1 MNMIK
6 PFYTGCLLALT
17 LLIPNQAKAEPT
29 ALQYQQILNDTLS
42 ASEPGVS
49 VIISKNE
56 KTVFKG
62 TRGLANLEHNIPLT
76 NQSVLRLGSISKQ
89 FTAAAIMMLQEQGK
103 LLTSDNIHK
112 YVPSFPTEG
121 NLVTIENLLTH
132 TSGIANY
139 TDDDDLF
146 DKEIQVPASVDDT
159 LARFAKHPMV
169 FKPGEAM
176 AYSNTGY
183 SLLGKIVEVASG
195 QSYKEFVEQNI
206 FKKLGMTQSSYE
218 GQELVPHRAA
228 GYEQTEQGFINT
240 SYINMD
246 WPYAA
251 GALISTPTDLN
262 IWFSALS
269 SGKLISKASYEK
281 MVSPFKLNDG
291 SFSSYGYGLII
302 KPFNDYTVIKH
313 TGGINGFLAH
323 ARYIPEQKLYVAVLA
338 NSNHINPIFINEKLT
353 AKILGIE
360 LPKFKS
366 VNVTAKQLSP
376 VLGDY
381 RINKKT
387 SRSLIYENDVLYSQR
402 TGGNKIKLIPMSKNS
417 FYYPNSNNYLV
428 IEKNSQGKLIMKYF
442 SGLSITPSEAIKI

>member
-17 LLIPNQAKAEPT
+17 LLIPNLAKAEPT
-29 ALQYQQILNDTLS
+29 VLQYQQILNDTLS

-49 VIISKNE
+49 VIISKNG

-195 QSYKEFVEQNI
+195 QSYKEFVEQYI

-228 GYEQTEQGFINT
+228 GYEKTAQGFINT

-269 SGKLISKASYEK
+269 FGKLISKASYDK

-291 SFSSYGYGLII
+291 SFSSYGYGLIV

-353 AKILGIE
+353 AKVLGIE

-366 VNVTAKQLSP
+366 VNVTAQQLLP

-381 RINKKT
+381 RINKNT

-428 IEKNSQGKLIMKYF
+428 IEKNRQGKLIMKYF

>member
-1 MNMIK
+1 
-6 PFYTGCLLALT
+6 
-17 LLIPNQAKAEPT
+17 
-29 ALQYQQILNDTLS
+29 
-42 ASEPGVS
+42 
-49 VIISKNE
+49 
-56 KTVFKG
+56 
-62 TRGLANLEHNIPLT
+62 
-76 NQSVLRLGSISKQ
+76 
-89 FTAAAIMMLQEQGK
+89 
-103 LLTSDNIHK
+103 
-112 YVPSFPTEG
+112 
-121 NLVTIENLLTH
+121 
-132 TSGIANY
+132 
-139 TDDDDLF
+139 
-146 DKEIQVPASVDDT
+146 
-159 LARFAKHPMV
+159 
-169 FKPGEAM
+169 
-176 AYSNTGY
+176 
-183 SLLGKIVEVASG
+183 
-195 QSYKEFVEQNI
+195 
-206 FKKLGMTQSSYE
+206 MTQSSYE
-218 GQELVPHRAA
+218 GQELIPHRAA
-228 GYEQTEQGFINT
+228 GYEQTAQGFINT

-281 MVSPFKLNDG
+281 MVSPFKLNNG
-291 SFSSYGYGLII
+291 SFSSYGYGLIV

-353 AKILGIE
+353 AKVLGIE

-366 VNVTAKQLSP
+366 VNVTAEQLSP

-381 RINKKT
+381 RINKNT

-442 SGLSITPSEAIKI
+442 SGLSTTPSEAIKI